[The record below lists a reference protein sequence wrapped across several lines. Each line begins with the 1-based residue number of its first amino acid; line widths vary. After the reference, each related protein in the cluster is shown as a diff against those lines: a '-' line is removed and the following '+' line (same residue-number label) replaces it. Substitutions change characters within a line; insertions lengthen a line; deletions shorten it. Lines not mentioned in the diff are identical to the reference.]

1 MVSYT
6 DLEKTIQS
14 LILSPSGWRAVFAY
28 GGSGAEESASP
39 DIGDAH
45 RIIITRAARVF
56 AEYLHAR
63 LTRPVVVVGM
73 DTRPTGPAIAHEL
86 IGGLLD
92 AGCGVE
98 FAGIVAAP
106 EIMAYAR
113 SGGVNGFVYISASHN
128 PIGHNG
134 LKFGFDDGGVLPAS
148 EAKKLIAA
156 FLANKDYDD
165 GVAPQY
171 NEERIAAAL
180 NKQGEC
186 KRSAYQAYLAF
197 SREVTQ
203 GDKTGGGD
211 ILAAINAD
219 LKARPLGIAVDFNGS
234 ARTVSIDR
242 EFFESLGISLH
253 AINDKPGA
261 IAHRIVPEGESLE
274 PCCRYLEELHAA
286 DSSIILGYVPDCDGD
301 RGNLV
306 IWDQGEQRA
315 RSLEAQE
322 VFALACAGE
331 LAQLVWGGVDTAK
344 AAIAVNDPTSMR
356 VDWIAK
362 AFGASVFHAE
372 VGEAHVVG
380 LARRLRERGYIARIL
395 GEGSAGGNITH
406 PSAVRDPIHTVMAI
420 VKLLCVRRIGD
431 KAGLFELWRN
441 RAGKA
446 YQEDFSLLDIIATLP
461 AFYTT
466 GSYTP
471 EAVLQVKS
479 EDHAAL
485 KDRYQTVFLREWEAR
500 KAGLAARYGITQWE
514 VLCYNGIEE
523 KRGLSHFGEAGRGGL
538 KLMFS
543 DVAGN
548 EVAWIWMRGSG
559 TEPVFRVM
567 ADAYSAELE
576 RELVQWQ
583 RDMVIEADGNE
594 VSGGVQHGCAG

>member
-1 MVSYT
+1 MVSCT
-6 DLEKTIQS
+6 DLEKAIQS
-14 LILSPSGWRAVFAY
+14 LILSPSGWRAVFAH
-28 GGSGAEESASP
+28 GGSDAGESTSP
-39 DIGDAH
+39 DIAVAH

-56 AEYLHAR
+56 AEYLHTH

-73 DTRPTGPAIAHEL
+73 DTRPTGPAIADQL

-113 SGGVNGFVYISASHN
+113 SGDVNGFVYISASHN

-134 LKFGFDDGGVLPAS
+134 LKFGLDDGGVLPAP

-165 GVAPQY
+165 GAVPRH
-171 NEERIAAAL
+171 NKERITAVL
-180 NKQGEC
+180 NKQGEY
-186 KRSAYQAYLAF
+186 KRSVYQAYLAF
-197 SREVTQ
+197 SREVSQ
-203 GDKTGGGD
+203 GDKTGGD
-211 ILAAINAD
+211 ILAAISAD
-219 LKARPLGIAVDFNGS
+219 LKVRPLGIAVDFNGS

-274 PCCRYLEELHAA
+274 PCCRYLEKLHAT

-306 IWDQGEQRA
+306 IWDQGEQRV

-322 VFALACAGE
+322 VFALACVGE
-331 LAQLVWGGVDTAK
+331 LAQLVWSGVDMAK
-344 AAIAVNDPTSMR
+344 VAIVVNDPTSMR
-356 VDWIAK
+356 VDQIAK

-380 LARRLRERGYIARIL
+380 LARHLRERGYIARIL

-420 VKLLCVRRIGD
+420 VKLLCVRGTGD
-431 KAGLFELWRN
+431 KAGLFEIWRN
-441 RAGKA
+441 RVGKA

-461 AFYTT
+461 TFYTT

-471 EAVLQVKS
+471 DAVLQVKS
-479 EDHAAL
+479 ADHAAL
-485 KDRYQTVFLREWEAR
+485 KERYQTVFLWEWEVR

-514 VLCYNGIEE
+514 VFCYNGIEE
-523 KRGLSHFGEAGRGGL
+523 KRGLSRFGEAGRGGL

-576 RELVQWQ
+576 RELIQWQ

-594 VSGGVQHGCAG
+594 ISGGA

>member
-1 MVSYT
+1 MVFYT
-6 DLEKTIQS
+6 DLDRAIQS
-14 LILSPSGWRAVFAY
+14 FILSPSGWRAVFAH
-28 GGSGAEESASP
+28 GGFAAEESASSE
-39 DIGDAH
+39 IAVTH
-45 RIIITRAARVF
+45 RIIIVRAARVF
-56 AEYLHAR
+56 AEYLQA
-63 LTRPVVVVGM
+63 LSARPVVVVGM

-92 AGCGVE
+92 AGCNVE

-106 EIMAYAR
+106 EIMAYAK
-113 SGGVNGFVYISASHN
+113 SGNVNGFVYISASHN

-134 LKFGFDDGGVLPAS
+134 LKFGLDDGGVLPAP

-165 GVAPQY
+165 GAAPRH
-171 NEERIAAAL
+171 NEERIAAVL

-186 KRSAYQAYLAF
+186 KRSAYLAYLAF
-197 SREVTQ
+197 SREVAQ
-203 GDKTGGGD
+203 GDMAGGD
-211 ILAAINAD
+211 ILAPLSTG

-242 EFFESLGISLH
+242 EFFETLGISLF
-253 AINDKPGA
+253 AINNKPGV

-306 IWDQGEQRA
+306 IWDHGEQRA

-331 LAQLVWGGVDTAK
+331 LAQLVWSGVDTAK
-344 AAIAVNDPTSMR
+344 VAIAVNDPTSLR
-356 VDWIAK
+356 VDRIAE

-380 LARRLRERGYIARIL
+380 LARRLRERGCIARIL

-406 PSAVRDPIHTVMAI
+406 PSAVRDPLHTVMAI
-420 VKLLCVRRIGD
+420 VKLLCVRGGGD
-431 KAGLFELWRN
+431 KPGLFEIWRD
-441 RAGKA
+441 RVGKA
-446 YQEDFSLLDIIATLP
+446 YRGDFSLLDIIATLP
-461 AFYTT
+461 PFYTT

-471 EAVLQVKS
+471 EAALQVKS
-479 EDHAAL
+479 ADHATL
-485 KDRYQTVFLREWEAR
+485 KERYQTVFLREWEAR
-500 KAGLAARYGITQWE
+500 KARLSAHYGITQWE
-514 VLCYNGIEE
+514 ALCYNGMEE
-523 KRGLSHFGEAGRGGL
+523 RRGLSRFREAGRGGL

-543 DVAGN
+543 DAAGN

-567 ADAYSAELE
+567 ADAPDAELE
-576 RELVQWQ
+576 RELIQWQ